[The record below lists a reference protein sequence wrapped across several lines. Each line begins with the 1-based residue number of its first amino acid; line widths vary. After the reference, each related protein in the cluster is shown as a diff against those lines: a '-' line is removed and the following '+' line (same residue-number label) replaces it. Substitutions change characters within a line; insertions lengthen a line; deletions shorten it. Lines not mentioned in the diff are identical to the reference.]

1 MKYIK
6 VFFQKLRSS
15 KSDDYWFVYTN
26 RPSYSA
32 SVSLD
37 GVGSSFSVSIR
48 DRSSQTTT
56 KVGQDITMW
65 LSSDSVSDEECL
77 LMKDHYGDT
86 CYLRVDGDNQFTL
99 VSSSDF
105 QNLSSEDQSV
115 ISSIQPSV

>member
-15 KSDDYWFVYTN
+15 KSDDYWYVYTN

-37 GVGSSFSVSIR
+37 GVTSSFSVSVR
-48 DRSSQTTT
+48 NRTQTTT
-56 KVGQDITMW
+56 KIGQDVTMW

-77 LMKDHYGDT
+77 LMKEHYGET
-86 CYLRVDGDNQFTL
+86 CYLRMDGDNQFTL
-99 VSSSDF
+99 VSTSDF
-105 QNLSSEDQSV
+105 QNLSSDQQSNLV
-115 ISSIQPSV
+115 TSIQLSS